1 MNNLKEEEPENY
13 DAAEAV
19 GRELQS
25 PYRAPSIPA
34 LPPRPHEGL
43 FWLKITLTFAKK

>member
-1 MNNLKEEEPENY
+1 MNKQKEEKSKKH
-13 DAAEAV
+13 DATEVV

-34 LPPRPHEGL
+34 PPPRSEKQRH
-43 FWLKITLTFAKK
+43 WLKMNLTFVKI

>member
-1 MNNLKEEEPENY
+1 MNKLKEEKLKNY
-13 DAAEAV
+13 DAAEVV

-34 LPPRPHEGL
+34 PPAQPKKTL
-43 FWLKITLTFAKK
+43 FWS